1 MKKIFLFGLL
11 LLLCSGG
18 YAQKKFTY
26 ADMQSGL
33 FAGKGV
39 RGVRSM
45 LDGEHYTIQQGD
57 KILRFNYNTGEQVEL
72 MFDGSLVKP
81 QLKFSN
87 YEFSGDEKK
96 ILFTTNRKGVY
107 RHSFKADYWIYDLT
121 NRELIPLSKHGAQ
134 QVATIS
140 PDGKKAAFVRDNN
153 LFWVDLVTATE
164 HQITTDGK
172 FNYILNGIP
181 DWVYEEEYGFARA
194 YEWSPESDAIAF
206 FRTDESK
213 VKQYKMNM
221 FSDQLYPEVY
231 EFKYPKAGEENSVVS
246 IHTFNLKSGKTTTMD
261 IGEEKDQYVPR
272 IKWSSDEGKLLVF
285 RLNRHQNNFDM
296 LLCDGDS
303 GESEVVYNE
312 QNDCYVERIN
322 DGTVTFLPSSDRIIV
337 MSEKDGFMHLYL
349 YDMNKRTMRQ
359 ITTGS
364 WEVTEVMG
372 VDPKKEIIYYMSTE
386 KSPLERNLYSIKFNG
401 KERKCLTPDKGTYS
415 VSPSVGFKYFISNFS
430 NSTTP
435 TLVRLH
441 SADGKVVRVLE
452 DNKALKEKLAEYQ
465 VPQKEFFTF
474 KTSEGIELNAYM
486 IKPQDFDSSKKY
498 PVFMTQYSGPG
509 SQSVANRFG
518 MGWEMDLVNS
528 GYIVACVDG
537 RGTGFRGE
545 DFKKCTYKNLGHLE
559 VVDQIEGAK
568 YLGGLPYV
576 DADRIGIYGWSYGGF
591 MALNCI
597 LKGNDVFKAAIA
609 VAPVTSWRYYDS
621 IYTELYNGLPQENP
635 EGYDNNSPVN
645 FADRLKGKLLI
656 AHGTGDDNVH
666 IQNTMEMIK
675 SLTKAGKQFDMAIYP
690 DENHGMGAS
699 GRNLMDKCIEFIKT
713 NL

>member
-1 MKKIFLFGLL
+1 NSRIVRNIKKL
-11 LLLCSGG
+11 
-18 YAQKKFTY
+18 
-26 ADMQSGL
+26 
-33 FAGKGV
+33 
-39 RGVRSM
+39 
-45 LDGEHYTIQQGD
+45 
-57 KILRFNYNTGEQVEL
+57 
-72 MFDGSLVKP
+72 
-81 QLKFSN
+81 
-87 YEFSGDEKK
+87 EFSGNEKK
-96 ILFTTNRKGVY
+96 ILFTTDIKHIY
-107 RHSFKADYWIYDLT
+107 RHSFKADYWIYDLIT
-121 NRELIPLSKHGAQ
+121 RELKPLSTAGAQ

-153 LFWVDLVTATE
+153 LFWVDLASFEE

-181 DWVYEEEYGFARA
+181 DWVYEEEYSFARA

-206 FRTDESK
+206 YRTDESR
-213 VKQYKMNM
+213 VEQYKMNV
-221 FSDQLYPEVY
+221 FTTNLYPEVY
-231 EFKYPKAGEENSVVS
+231 QFKYPKAGEENSVVS
-246 IHTFNLKSGKTTTMD
+246 IHAFNLESGNTVAMN
-261 IGEEKDQYVPR
+261 IGDEKDQYIPR
-272 IKWSSDEGKLLVF
+272 IKWSSQDGKLLVF

-296 LLCDGDS
+296 LLCDDKS
-303 GESEVVYNE
+303 GQSEVVYNE
-312 QNDCYVERIN
+312 QNDRYIERIN
-322 DGTVTFLPSSDRIIV
+322 DGTVTFLPSDDRIIV
-337 MSEKDGFMHLYL
+337 LSEKDGFMHLYL
-349 YDMNKRTMRQ
+349 YDMGKRIMRQ
-359 ITTGS
+359 ITTGN

-372 VDPKKEIIYYMSTE
+372 VDAKKEIIYYISTE

-401 KERKCLTPDKGTYS
+401 KERKCLTPEKGTYS
-415 VSPSVGFKYFISNFS
+415 VAPSVGFKYFISYFS

-441 SADGKVVRVLE
+441 SGADGKVVRVLE
-452 DNKALKEKLAEYQ
+452 ENKELKDKLAEYK
-465 VPQKEFFTF
+465 VAQKEFFKF
-474 KTSEGIELNAYM
+474 KTSEGVELYAYM
-486 IKPQDFDSSKKY
+486 IKPTDFDGSKKY

-545 DFKKCTYKNLGHLE
+545 DFKKCTYKDLGHLE

-568 YLGGLPYV
+568 YLGTLPFV
-576 DADRIGIYGWSYGGF
+576 DASRIGIFGWSYGGF
-591 MALNCI
+591 MSLNCI

-635 EGYDNNSPVN
+635 KGYDDNSPVN

-666 IQNTMEMIK
+666 IQNTMSMIR
-675 SLTKAGKQFDMAIYP
+675 SLTKAGKPFEMLIYP

-699 GRNLMDKCIEFIKT
+699 AGHLMNKCIDFIKT
-713 NL
+713 N